1 MKKKQIYDGK
11 IIGLD
16 VYNLTI
22 EKRKVRR
29 EMIKHPGAAAILAF
43 DEKGRIIL
51 VRQHRFPH
59 GYILEI
65 PAGTLEKG
73 ESPKHCAL
81 REIQEETGY
90 KAKGM
95 KHLITYYPS
104 VGYNTEAIHCFV
116 ASGLTPVKM
125 KLDTDEF
132 ITVKKMELPRLIKM
146 IKSGKII
153 DSKTICAVMVYAA
166 KKKLLEFIYD
176 KWAGPDQICLT
187 RTVQFFQICKLGPKT
202 RLVFVFYAQVMNE
215 F

>member
-1 MKKKQIYDGK
+1 MKKKKIYDGK

-29 EMIKHPGAAAILAF
+29 EVIKHPGAAAILAF

-73 ESPKHCAL
+73 ESPKHCAI

-90 KAKGM
+90 
-95 KHLITYYPS
+95 
-104 VGYNTEAIHCFV
+104 
-116 ASGLTPVKM
+116 
-125 KLDTDEF
+125 
-132 ITVKKMELPRLIKM
+132 
-146 IKSGKII
+146 
-153 DSKTICAVMVYAA
+153 
-166 KKKLLEFIYD
+166 
-176 KWAGPDQICLT
+176 
-187 RTVQFFQICKLGPKT
+187 
-202 RLVFVFYAQVMNE
+202 
-215 F
+215 

>member
-1 MKKKQIYDGK
+1 MRKTTIYVGK
-11 IIGLD
+11 NVRLD
-16 VYNLTI
+16 ECSLTI
-22 EKRKVRR
+22 EGRKVRR
-29 EMIKHPGAAAILAF
+29 EIIDHPGVAAILAF
-43 DEKGRIIL
+43 DEKDKIIL
-51 VRQHRFPH
+51 VRQHRFPL

-73 ESPKHCAL
+73 ESPKRCAL

-95 KHLITYYPS
+95 THLITYYPS

-116 ASGLTPVKM
+116 ASGLTRVKT

-132 ITVKKMELPRLIKM
+132 ITVKKMELSKLIKL

-166 KKKLLEFIYD
+166 KKKLL
-176 KWAGPDQICLT
+176 
-187 RTVQFFQICKLGPKT
+187 
-202 RLVFVFYAQVMNE
+202 
-215 F
+215 

>member
-1 MKKKQIYDGK
+1 MKKKKIYDGK

-43 DEKGRIIL
+43 DEKDRIIL

-95 KHLITYYPS
+95 AHLITYYPS

-132 ITVKKMELPRLIKM
+132 LTVKKMELPRLIKM

-166 KKKLLEFIYD
+166 KKNML
-176 KWAGPDQICLT
+176 
-187 RTVQFFQICKLGPKT
+187 
-202 RLVFVFYAQVMNE
+202 
-215 F
+215 

>member
-1 MKKKQIYDGK
+1 MRKTTIYVGK
-11 IIGLD
+11 NVRLD
-16 VYNLTI
+16 EYSLTI
-22 EKRKVRR
+22 EGRKVRR
-29 EMIKHPGAAAILAF
+29 EIIKHPGAAAILAF
-43 DEKGRIIL
+43 DEKDKIIL
-51 VRQHRFPH
+51 VRQHRFPL

-73 ESPKHCAL
+73 ESPKRCAL

-95 KHLITYYPS
+95 THLITYYPS

-116 ASGLTPVKM
+116 ASGLTRVKT

-132 ITVKKMELPRLIKM
+132 ITVKKMELSKLIKL

-166 KKKLLEFIYD
+166 RKKLI
-176 KWAGPDQICLT
+176 
-187 RTVQFFQICKLGPKT
+187 
-202 RLVFVFYAQVMNE
+202 
-215 F
+215 